1 MIYGGMAW
9 WCRRK
14 RLILPST
21 TYLSSSLSFWQLPRK
36 FPNWHEWMCSWIWR
50 RNASLNSKACG
61 NCSVRCH
68 THSKN
73 WVNTGETSFGSP
85 SKWPHL
91 NPQKAQALKIVSAR
105 SSLLRH
111 CKLKPTNYTYRY
123 YIYNTDNKSPFVT
136 IILVDICNPSP
147 QEGEA
152 GRPEIQ
158 GQPCYKTKHQRLW
171 ELTKALRE
179 KNNRDIMSRFI

>member
-1 MIYGGMAW
+1 MHVCACMRVGGVSWPHNNITFQIYFKTERWQILVGYFSFKTTDFCKTRSIWNRQGISFSAMVYSGMVW
-9 WCRRK
+9 VMQK
-14 RLILPST
+14 ERLISLPT
-21 TYLSSSLSFWQLPRK
+21 HLSSSLSFWQLPRK

-91 NPQKAQALKIVSAR
+91 KPQRAQALKNASE
-105 SSLLRH
+105 SFLLRH
-111 CKLKPTNYTYRY
+111 CKLKPTKL
-123 YIYNTDNKSPFVT
+123 YIHV
-136 IILVDICNPSP
+136 L
-147 QEGEA
+147 
-152 GRPEIQ
+152 
-158 GQPCYKTKHQRLW
+158 H
-171 ELTKALRE
+171 
-179 KNNRDIMSRFI
+179 M